1 MRNFGDFDEA
11 YQLYLV
17 IMDIRKK
24 YIDDDILEY
33 ARNLENLSN
42 I

>member
-1 MRNFGDFDEA
+1 LRNLGDFDEA
-11 YQLYLV
+11 YQVYLV
-17 IMDIRKK
+17 IMEIRKK
-24 YIDDDILEY
+24 CIDDDITEY